1 MVKPTRR
8 LLSLQGFGTF
18 GRFPHDGYQ
27 RAEETGKMIKKEK
40 PRDKRKITRSD
51 LCANSQ
57 IYFLLQLQRHVYVT
71 YERKSIS
78 AFYQIVVKYVILSPS
93 LNIYSFIHVFALTG
107 SQAF

>member
-8 LLSLQGFGTF
+8 LLGLHGGFGTF

-27 RAEETGKMIKKEK
+27 RAEETGKMIQNEK
-40 PRDKRKITRSD
+40 PRNKRKIMRSD

-57 IYFLLQLQRHVYVT
+57 IYFLLQLQRHVYLT

-78 AFYQIVVKYVILSPS
+78 ALYQIVVTLSIRYGKI
-93 LNIYSFIHVFALTG
+93 NT
-107 SQAF
+107 